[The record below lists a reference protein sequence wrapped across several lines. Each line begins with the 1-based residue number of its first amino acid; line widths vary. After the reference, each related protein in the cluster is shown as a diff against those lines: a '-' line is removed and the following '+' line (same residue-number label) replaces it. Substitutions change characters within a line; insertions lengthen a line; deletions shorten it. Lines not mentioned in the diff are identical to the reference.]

1 MSHLSLNILVR
12 RDANETKEE
21 LFERIV
27 STAEEYFETVKRKIK
42 KIGEMF
48 LRKKELHSL
57 QFCVKFKI

>member
-27 STAEEYFETVKRKIK
+27 STAEEYFETVKVPGTFMKQ
-42 KIGEMF
+42 ENYP
-48 LRKKELHSL
+48 
-57 QFCVKFKI
+57 